1 MDNGSGR
8 RKYTKE
14 FKEEAVR
21 MVTEGDQTVREVA
34 NILGIHEN
42 QLHAWR
48 RQYRE
53 DPKGSFPGIGKQG
66 RAEEE
71 VKRLEKENR
80 ELKLERAILKKALAI
95 FSKHPE

>member
-1 MDNGSGR
+1 MNNGKAR

-21 MVTEGDQTVREVA
+21 MVEEGEQTVREVA
-34 NILGIHEN
+34 NILGMHEN
-42 QLHAWR
+42 QLHGWR
-48 RQYRE
+48 RKYRE
-53 DPKGSFPGIGKQG
+53 DPEGRFHGKGKPGP
-66 RAEEE
+66 AEEE
-71 VKRLEKENR
+71 LKRLEKENR